1 MAQGKVGNGK
11 LLIGHG
17 SLGFLHHGGMGMWV
31 WFLLGFVQVRG
42 KREGEK
48 RGKIKIKNSSSPA
61 TRPGEEK
68 EAQCRLKWHHVV
80 VLFFLT
86 FLNFFLYFL
95 LFCAGTQKL
104 VTTVQ
109 MKNLDQ

>member
-1 MAQGKVGNGK
+1 
-11 LLIGHG
+11 
-17 SLGFLHHGGMGMWV
+17 MWV

-80 VLFFLT
+80 VLFF
-86 FLNFFLYFL
+86 
-95 LFCAGTQKL
+95 
-104 VTTVQ
+104 
-109 MKNLDQ
+109 

>member
-80 VLFFLT
+80 LLFF
-86 FLNFFLYFL
+86 
-95 LFCAGTQKL
+95 
-104 VTTVQ
+104 
-109 MKNLDQ
+109 